1 MKKRSND
8 TNYTTGSAVAYSF
21 GQVSLITAY
30 QSFTF
35 LIFTFYFTVVG
46 LNMNLITIG
55 FIFWSIWNAF
65 NDPLLGYISDRT
77 HTRWGRRRPYI
88 MGALIPLALV
98 MFFLFFP
105 PVSYGI
111 TNPISNFI
119 YFFIIIIIF
128 EICYTTYDINL
139 TSMFPEVFIKEES
152 RIKANNIRQIFS
164 IIGLIFAFIFPSFF
178 ISDYSNPASLPEYHI
193 FGVILG
199 VIIVIIGII
208 FLKFTPR
215 ERIEFQDDYKAMPG
229 FFEAFKNCLSN
240 KSFRWAIPAF
250 MGAVFVESLLPTLAP
265 LIGKYVLGIGEGDSF
280 FISLLL
286 GVTFISTAICIA
298 FLWKPITQKIGV
310 RKMWIYSSIVWILTL
325 APLLF
330 INNMISGFIVFGLMG
345 LGLSGSLYSK
355 ALIISNII
363 DEDEVKTG
371 NRRDASYFGIYIF
384 FLRLSSIFVFLS
396 INLVFTNI
404 GWTVFEPDVIT
415 PQIIIGLRML
425 GFVFPAIALT
435 VVILAM
441 YKYPLHGE
449 KLKKVIED
457 ADQIHEEKRKRMLK

>member
-1 MKKRSND
+1 
-8 TNYTTGSAVAYSF
+8 
-21 GQVSLITAY
+21 
-30 QSFTF
+30 
-35 LIFTFYFTVVG
+35 
-46 LNMNLITIG
+46 
-55 FIFWSIWNAF
+55 
-65 NDPLLGYISDRT
+65 
-77 HTRWGRRRPYI
+77 
-88 MGALIPLALV
+88 
-98 MFFLFFP
+98 
-105 PVSYGI
+105 
-111 TNPISNFI
+111 
-119 YFFIIIIIF
+119 
-128 EICYTTYDINL
+128 
-139 TSMFPEVFIKEES
+139 
-152 RIKANNIRQIFS
+152 
-164 IIGLIFAFIFPSFF
+164 
-178 ISDYSNPASLPEYHI
+178 
-193 FGVILG
+193 
-199 VIIVIIGII
+199 
-208 FLKFTPR
+208 
-215 ERIEFQDDYKAMPG
+215 MPG

-298 FLWKPITQKIGV
+298 LLWKPITQKIGV

-457 ADQIHEEKRKRMLK
+457 ADQIHEEKRTRILK